1 MLAAAC
7 VPTQLPGRQAT
18 IAYTSPFLAFVVLLG
33 MGRAFG
39 WPLQFVYPV
48 QFLIV
53 TALLLKVSRP
63 FVSLR
68 PSRPWASIAIGI
80 LVFVVWVAPD
90 MLFGY
95 RHYWLFDNFL
105 TGSAVSSLAPD
116 LQRNWPFLVLRTL
129 TSMALVPILEELFW
143 RGWLMRWLIDTD
155 FQKVP
160 PGTYAPQAFWLVA
173 VLFASEH
180 GPYWEVGLVAGI
192 VYNWW
197 MVRSRSLADCIV
209 AHAVTNGLLAVYVVS
224 GGHWQYWL

>member
-1 MLAAAC
+1 M
-7 VPTQLPGRQAT
+7 R
-18 IAYTSPFLAFVVLLG
+18 
-33 MGRAFG
+33 RAFG

-53 TALLLKVSRP
+53 TALLLRVSRP